1 LQPILNFMRLI
12 LCSILL
18 CFTVSLSQAGGVKGR
33 IANKNGDALPYT
45 GIVVKG
51 TSDGTIANDEGL
63 YEFSLTP
70 GTYELVFQYLGFK
83 TLIKSVV
90 VGNDF
95 LQLDITLEE
104 QALSLGELTIGNKRE
119 DPAYT
124 IMRKAISK
132 ARFHQLQIR
141 SYQAKV
147 YSRSTALPTKIPYLV
162 EKRFRKEGIQEGKAI
177 INESVAEIQYRRP
190 NSFKQHILSTRNSLD
205 NSIPSPNE
213 YILASLYSPEIAG
226 TISPL
231 SPKAFAYYKFEYE
244 GYFEDRGQIINKIKV
259 IPRAYGEGVFRG
271 SIYIIDE
278 RWAIHS
284 YDLETTTSGLDI
296 FAKQIF
302 NPVQNVWL
310 PVNQQFRI
318 KGSYLGFAGEF
329 KYLVSLTYQKLD
341 VDPGLKEEII
351 VTDPKIDPEITEKGR
366 KKNLEKMIQEQK
378 AFSTKNLIKYTKEYD
393 KELKKERKKN
403 GEDQRVVRED
413 SILIDTLANKRDST
427 YWDNLR
433 PIPLTNNEVQSYA
446 LQDSIRIVKDARKE
460 NDHPDSIYFKPH
472 HILIGNIYSLRNKN
486 FVRIESPFL
495 GFYYNTVEGYALNL
509 AAEWQKRWK
518 KSSYF
523 SIRPYARYTFGRDR
537 FNGNIQMNVGNANSN
552 LMVTAGEMVNQ
563 INRDNPITPF
573 GNTISTLIFERNRA
587 KLYQSKFA
595 KAQYDLQ
602 NIFDIINVSTSL
614 EYEQRKELFNMENIK
629 SYIDWPKRSF
639 LPNRPLNDEESNTGF
654 PDHDAMVFQISA
666 DIRPWRHYL
675 VRNGEKRYLRTR
687 KPAFSILYKS
697 GLSFA
702 GDVDY
707 KFLQGGIRQ
716 SMELGPRNTV
726 SYSIKGGGFISKKEM
741 YFPDF
746 RHFLGNESFF
756 RLGDPLTQFRSLP
769 YYEHSTKQ
777 WFIEGHALWAMQ
789 RFMFTQIPAL
799 RLAGIKETVQIHYL
813 FSPTSRHYSEL
824 VYGVDHILRFFRI
837 EMVGQFDEARL
848 HKIEFRLGTTFRIA
862 DLK

>member
-1 LQPILNFMRLI
+1 MHLVFYSL
-12 LCSILL
+12 LL
-18 CFTVSLSQAGGVKGR
+18 CFTVSLSQAGGIKGR
-33 IANKNGDALPYT
+33 ISNKSGDALPYA
-45 GIVVKG
+45 GIAVHG

-70 GTYELVFQYLGFK
+70 GTYQLVFQYLGFK
-83 TLIKSVV
+83 TLTQTVV

-95 LQLDITLEE
+95 KVLNITLEE
-104 QALSLGELTIGNKRE
+104 QALNLGEFTVGNKKE
-119 DPAYT
+119 DPANT

-147 YSRSTALPTKIPYLV
+147 YSRSTALPTKIPYLI
-162 EKRFRKEGIQEGKAI
+162 EKRFKKEGIQEGKAI

-190 NSFKQHILSTRNSLD
+190 NSFKQHIISTRNSLD

-231 SPKAFAYYKFEYE
+231 SPKAFAYYRFEYE

-271 SIYIIDE
+271 SLYIIDD

-302 NPVQNVWL
+302 NPIQNIWL

-341 VDPGLKEEII
+341 VDPGLKEEI
-351 VTDPKIDPEITEKGR
+351 VVNDPKTDQETAEKVK

-378 AFSTKNLIKYTKEYD
+378 AFSTKNLRKYTKEYD

-403 GEDQRVVRED
+403 GEDQRIVRED
-413 SILIDTLANKRDST
+413 SIIVDSAANKRDTT
-427 YWDNLR
+427 YWENLR
-433 PIPLTNNEVQSYA
+433 PIPLTNAEVQSYA
-446 LQDSIRIVKDARKE
+446 LQDSIKIAKDESKA
-460 NDHPDSIYFKPH
+460 NNHPDSTNFKPH
-472 HILIGNIYSLRNKN
+472 HILIGNTYTLSNKN
-486 FVRIESPFL
+486 SVHIESPFL

-509 AAEWQKRWK
+509 AAEWQKKWG

-523 SIRPYARYTFGRDR
+523 SVRPYTRYTFGRDK
-537 FNGNIQMNVGNANSN
+537 FNGNIQINAGNANSN

-595 KAQYDLQ
+595 KAQYDIR
-602 NIFDIINVSTSL
+602 NIFDIVNISTSL
-614 EYEQRKELFNMENIK
+614 EYEQRKELFNMENIN
-629 SYIDWPKRSF
+629 SYIDWPKRVF
-639 LPNRPLNDEESNTGF
+639 TPNRPLNDEESNTGF
-654 PDHDAMVFQISA
+654 PDHDAMIFQISA
-666 DIRPWRHYL
+666 DIRPWRRYV

-697 GLSFA
+697 GLPFA

-716 SMELGPRNTV
+716 SIELGPRNNV
-726 SYSIKGGGFISKKEM
+726 SYSVKGGGFLSKKEM

-756 RLGDPLTQFRSLP
+756 RMGDPLTQFRSLP

-777 WFIEGHALWAMQ
+777 WFIEGHALWSMQ
-789 RFMFTQIPAL
+789 RFLVTQIPVL
-799 RLAGIKETVQIHYL
+799 RLAGIKETVQVHYL

-824 VYGVDHILRFFRI
+824 VYGLDHIFKFFRI
-837 EMVGQFDEARL
+837 ETVAQFDETKL
-848 HKIEFRLGTTFRIA
+848 QKIEFRVGTIFRIS
-862 DLK
+862 DLR

>member
-1 LQPILNFMRLI
+1 MHLVFYSL
-12 LCSILL
+12 LL
-18 CFTVSLSQAGGVKGR
+18 CFTVSLSQAGGIKGR
-33 IANKNGDALPYT
+33 ISNKSGDALPYA
-45 GIVVKG
+45 GIAVHG

-70 GTYELVFQYLGFK
+70 GTYQLVFQYLGFK
-83 TLIKSVV
+83 TLTQTVV

-95 LQLDITLEE
+95 KVLNITLEE
-104 QALSLGELTIGNKRE
+104 QALNLGEFTVGNKKE
-119 DPAYT
+119 DPANT

-147 YSRSTALPTKIPYLV
+147 YSRSTALPTKIPYLI
-162 EKRFRKEGIQEGKAI
+162 EKRFKKEGIQEGKAI

-190 NSFKQHILSTRNSLD
+190 NSFKQHIISTRNSLD

-231 SPKAFAYYKFEYE
+231 SPKAFAYYRFEYE

-271 SIYIIDE
+271 SLYIIDD

-302 NPVQNVWL
+302 NPIQNIWL

-341 VDPGLKEEII
+341 VDPGLKEEI
-351 VTDPKIDPEITEKGR
+351 VVNDPKTDAETAEKVK

-378 AFSTKNLIKYTKEYD
+378 AFSTKNLRKYTKEYD

-403 GEDQRVVRED
+403 GEDQRIVRED
-413 SILIDTLANKRDST
+413 SIIVDSAANKRDTT
-427 YWDNLR
+427 YWENLR
-433 PIPLTNNEVQSYA
+433 PIPLTNAEVQSYA
-446 LQDSIRIVKDARKE
+446 LQDSIKIAKDESKA
-460 NDHPDSIYFKPH
+460 NNHPDSTNFKPH
-472 HILIGNIYSLRNKN
+472 HILIGNTYTLSNKN
-486 FVRIESPFL
+486 SVHIESPFL

-509 AAEWQKRWK
+509 AAEWQKKWG

-523 SIRPYARYTFGRDR
+523 SVRPYTRYTFGRDK
-537 FNGNIQMNVGNANSN
+537 FNGNIQINAGNANSN

-595 KAQYDLQ
+595 KAQYDIR
-602 NIFDIINVSTSL
+602 NIFDIVNISTSL
-614 EYEQRKELFNMENIK
+614 EYEQRKELFNMENIN
-629 SYIDWPKRSF
+629 SYIDWPKRVF
-639 LPNRPLNDEESNTGF
+639 TPNRPLNDEESNTGF
-654 PDHDAMVFQISA
+654 PDHDAMIFQISA
-666 DIRPWRHYL
+666 DIRPWRRYV

-697 GLSFA
+697 GLPFA

-716 SMELGPRNTV
+716 SIELGPRNNV
-726 SYSIKGGGFISKKEM
+726 SYSVKGGGFLSKKEM

-756 RLGDPLTQFRSLP
+756 RMGDPLTQFRSLP

-777 WFIEGHALWAMQ
+777 WFIEGHALWSMQ
-789 RFMFTQIPAL
+789 RFLVTQIPVL
-799 RLAGIKETVQIHYL
+799 RLAGIKETVQVHYL

-824 VYGVDHILRFFRI
+824 VYGLDHIFKFFRI
-837 EMVGQFDEARL
+837 ETVAQFDETKL
-848 HKIEFRLGTTFRIA
+848 QKIEFRVGTIFRIS
-862 DLK
+862 DLR